1 MIFVD
6 NGDVK
11 KVSKS
16 NKRNQILSSA
26 PFDQSSHVYQKISK
40 IQENR
45 NKGGLFYENFKI
57 LGANWIA

>member
-45 NKGGLFYENFKI
+45 NKGGPKKRNLKI
-57 LGANWIA
+57 LRAN

>member
-6 NGDVK
+6 NDDLK

-26 PFDQSSHVYQKISK
+26 PFDQYNHVYQKMSK
-40 IQENR
+40 IQENP
-45 NKGGLFYENFKI
+45 NKGGPKKRNSKI
-57 LGANWIA
+57 LRAN

>member
-6 NGDVK
+6 NDDLK
-11 KVSKS
+11 KVAVS

-26 PFDQSSHVYQKISK
+26 PFDQSNNGYQKISK

-45 NKGGLFYENFKI
+45 NKGGPKKRNLKI
-57 LGANWIA
+57 LRAN